1 VVVPQY
7 FQLELDIYGLAG
19 FSFLVW
25 SDVEQR
31 HTWRQGQTLD
41 AGHRGE
47 RDHQGSRRRAGRPE
61 PAEFLPKV
69 CCLGEAV
76 SGQKG
81 SVAHCDNPWF
91 PGNRRRPHGEV
102 EVVTR
107 GQLARN
113 HDIAKGISQ

>member
-1 VVVPQY
+1 MQIQAQEKWVVVPQY

-31 HTWRQGQTLD
+31 HTWRQGQALD

-76 SGQKG
+76 SDKK
-81 SVAHCDNPWF
+81 
-91 PGNRRRPHGEV
+91 EV
-102 EVVTR
+102 WLTVTIL
-107 GQLARN
+107 GFSGTEEGLME
-113 HDIAKGISQ
+113 KSKLS